1 MPSTAHPY
9 MPNRNALRQQIKRVR
24 RENTPSQPQSLEDLT
39 IPDSLRT
46 TIGGELFLIKDSTI
60 NDEKLL
66 LFCTKNNVQRLSHAR
81 YLIMDGTFW
90 TVPTIFRQLYTIHA
104 PVGGD
109 NFRVLPLAYALMSS
123 KSETLYIRLFQ
134 DLIDFCEDNG
144 GQLNP
149 YWIMTDFEQAAIK
162 ASKAEFPNVKNK
174 ACFFHLSQS
183 TWRKIQSS
191 GLVNLYGTNEEF
203 SLKIRQMLAL
213 AFIPSENIPAA
224 FDELKATFPPEAEE
238 VVQWF
243 EDNYVHGRIRRRNQR
258 NGNIIRTDPLFPPKL
273 WSVSELMDHGI
284 PRTQNIVEAWHRR
297 WSTLVGKP
305 HVGVYT
311 MIEELQKE
319 QQRVDLEIECI
330 NRGEPKP
337 KQKKQII
344 DREKRIMTVYKDI
357 SNRSVLEFLRG
368 LAHNISM

>member
-1 MPSTAHPY
+1 MSEICQIIPSQKGNAKICVKGYLMTKDKNRGDIYYWCCEKRKLMACTGRATTILINKKHLLRKCSDHNHAPEAARVDECTTLSHLKDQARNTNDQPCQIIQSCVTNMPSTAHPY
-9 MPNRNALRQQIKRVR
+9 MPNKNALRQQIKRVR

-66 LFCTKNNVQRLSHAR
+66 LFCTKNNVQRLSNAR

-123 KSETLYIRLFQ
+123 KSETL
-134 DLIDFCEDNG
+134 
-144 GQLNP
+144 
-149 YWIMTDFEQAAIK
+149 
-162 ASKAEFPNVKNK
+162 
-174 ACFFHLSQS
+174 

-213 AFIPSENIPAA
+213 AFIPSDNIPVA

-243 EDNYVHGRIRRRNQR
+243 ERQ
-258 NGNIIRTDPLFPPKL
+258 LFNVTSL
-273 WSVSELMDHGI
+273 RDTYN
-284 PRTQNIVEAWHRR
+284 R
-297 WSTLVGKP
+297 
-305 HVGVYT
+305 
-311 MIEELQKE
+311 
-319 QQRVDLEIECI
+319 DLIKVI
-330 NRGEPKP
+330 
-337 KQKKQII
+337 
-344 DREKRIMTVYKDI
+344 REKG
-357 SNRSVLEFLRG
+357 SVDYE
-368 LAHNISM
+368 